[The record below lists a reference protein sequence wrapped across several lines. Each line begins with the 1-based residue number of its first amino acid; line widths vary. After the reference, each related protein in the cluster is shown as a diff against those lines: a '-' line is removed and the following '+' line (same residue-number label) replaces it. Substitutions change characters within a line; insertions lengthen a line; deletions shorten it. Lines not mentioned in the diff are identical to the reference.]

1 MILTPDQ
8 RLRVFVSS
16 TLGELA
22 EERTAARRAIESLRL
37 TPVLFELSARPHAP
51 ASLYRAYLQQ
61 SHVFVGVYWQQ
72 YGWIAP
78 GMNISGLEDEYGLA
92 TGMPRLL
99 YVKEPAP
106 DRDPKLKELIG
117 RIEAEAAVSYK
128 PFSTAAELEQAVKDD
143 LVTLLS
149 ERFAAAERPQSRARV
164 PAPAAPLVGREREL
178 VQLRDL
184 LVSRDARL
192 VTLTGPGGVG
202 KSRLAIEAA
211 RALAPHF
218 PDGILFVSLEL
229 VDEPRAVP
237 AAVSRALGLAVT
249 GAESETAALR
259 DFFRDGKSL
268 LYLDN
273 FEQVAEAAPFVADL
287 LSGTE
292 RLAILVT
299 SRSPLRVRGENE
311 LSLEPLDAEDAVRLF
326 GDRARA
332 ARGDFALDGESTAI
346 VAEICRRLDA
356 LPLAIELAAARIKLL
371 GPRDLLARLGDRLDL
386 VSGERR
392 DLPERHRALRSAI
405 AWSYELL
412 DENEQELFT
421 RLGAFAGRFT
431 LDAVEEVCAA
441 VPGDA
446 FEGLSSLIDKSLV
459 RAAPDGPEPGFT
471 MLETIRHFA
480 ADLLDS
486 AEFVDEARAAHARY
500 YVELALEARDRLR
513 GARQAATHERLAADA
528 HNLEAAFDWWLEHE
542 DAETMAQVAASLW
555 VFWWLDS
562 YLEEGRALVE
572 RVLARRDELS
582 SPALSR
588 ALAASSAVAFL
599 QGDYGRAV
607 ADATAAL
614 EGFGEREDEPEAG
627 YCLAIIGIVQV
638 FATGGELGE
647 EELRDSVRLLDLVG
661 DRWGAV
667 RIRNVMH
674 FGLLLNDELFETD
687 QEYRAAVAEAEAL
700 ASPQEISMAA
710 ANLGRYHVFRGA
722 AEAGLPELLAAL
734 EPMAQMRHKGAVA
747 AILESL
753 AEAALALEDAERAVR
768 FLAAAAALREAIA
781 APAPVPAAKR
791 NERNSAAARGALGAE
806 EFDRAWSEGAQMALD
821 DILADAQALAPASA
835 S

>member
-1 MILTPDQ
+1 VILTPDQ

-37 TPVLFELSARPHAP
+37 TPVLFELGARPHAP
-51 ASLYRAYLQQ
+51 ASLYRAYLDQ

-78 GMNISGLEDEYGLA
+78 EMDISGLEDEYGLA
-92 TGMPRLL
+92 AGLPRLL

-106 DRDPKLKELIG
+106 DRDPKLKELIE

-149 ERFAAAERPQSRARV
+149 ERFAAPERPQSRARV
-164 PAPAAPLVGREREL
+164 PAPASPLVGREQEL
-178 VQLRDL
+178 AQLRDL
-184 LVSRDARL
+184 FVSRDARL

-211 RALAPHF
+211 RDLAPHF
-218 PDGILFVSLEL
+218 PDGIFFVPLEL

-237 AAVSRALGLAVT
+237 AVVSRALGLAVS

-299 SRSPLRVRGENE
+299 SRALLRVRGENE
-311 LSLEPLDAEDAVRLF
+311 LSLEPLDVEDAVRLF

-332 ARGDFALDGESTAI
+332 ARGDFALDGDSTAI
-346 VAEICRRLDA
+346 VVEICRRLDA
-356 LPLAIELAAARIKLL
+356 LPLAIELAAARSKLL

-392 DLPERHRALRSAI
+392 DLPERHQALRSAI

-412 DENEQELFT
+412 DENEQGLFT

-431 LDAVEEVCAA
+431 LDAVEEVGAD

-459 RAAPDGPEPGFT
+459 RAAPEGPEPGFT

-480 ADLLDS
+480 AELLDS
-486 AEFVDEARAAHARY
+486 ADFAHEARAAHARY
-500 YVELALEARDRLR
+500 YVELALEARDGLR
-513 GARQAATHERLAADA
+513 GARQTATHERLAADA
-528 HNLEAAFDWWLEHE
+528 HNLEAAFDWWLEHA

-562 YLEEGRALVE
+562 YLEEGRGLVE
-572 RVLARRDELS
+572 RILARRDELS

-588 ALAASSAVAFL
+588 ALAARSAVAFL
-599 QGDYGRAV
+599 QADYGQAV
-607 ADATAAL
+607 ADASAAL
-614 EGFGEREDEPEAG
+614 EGLGESEDEPEAG
-627 YCLAIIGIVQV
+627 YCLAILGLIQM
-638 FATGGELGE
+638 FATGGEAGE
-647 EELRDSVRLLDLVG
+647 KEVRAAVRMLESIG

-667 RIRNVMH
+667 RIRNAMH
-674 FGLLLNDELFETD
+674 FALLLNDELFDTD

-722 AEAGLPELLAAL
+722 AEAGLPALLGAL

-747 AILESL
+747 AILESV
-753 AEAALALEDAERAVR
+753 AEAALALKDPERGVR
-768 FLAAAAALREAIA
+768 LLAAAAALREAIA
-781 APAPVPAAKR
+781 APAFPAASMR
-791 NERNSAAARGALGAE
+791 NERTSTTAREALGAE
-806 EFDRAWSEGAQMALD
+806 EFDRAWSEGAPMPLD
-821 DILADAQALAPASA
+821 KIVADARALAGAA
-835 S
+835 

>member
-1 MILTPDQ
+1 VILTPDQ

-22 EERTAARRAIESLRL
+22 EERNAARRAIESLGL
-37 TPVLFELSARPHAP
+37 TPVLFELGARPHAP
-51 ASLYRAYLQQ
+51 ASLYRAYLEQ
-61 SHVFVGVYWQQ
+61 SQVFVGVYWQQ

-78 GMNISGLEDEYGLA
+78 GMEISGLEDEYGLA
-92 TGMPRLL
+92 AGMPRLL
-99 YVKEPAP
+99 YIKEPAP
-106 DRDPKLKELIG
+106 DRDPRLKGLIG

-128 PFSTAAELEQAVKDD
+128 PFLTAAELEQAVKDD
-143 LVTLLS
+143 LVALLS

-164 PAPAAPLVGREREL
+164 PAPAAPLVGREQEL
-178 VQLRDL
+178 AELSDL

-211 RALAPHF
+211 RDLAPHF
-218 PDGILFVSLEL
+218 PDGIFFVPLEL

-237 AAVSRALGLAVT
+237 PAIIRALGLAVT
-249 GAESETAALR
+249 GAESETTALR
-259 DFFRDGKSL
+259 DFFGDGKAL

-292 RLAILVT
+292 RLAILIT
-299 SRSPLRVRGENE
+299 SRAALRVRGENE

-332 ARGDFALDGESTAI
+332 ARNDFALDEESTAI

-356 LPLAIELAAARIKLL
+356 LPLAIELAAARSKLL
-371 GPRDLLARLGDRLDL
+371 GPADLLARLGDRLDF

-392 DLPERHRALRSAI
+392 DLPERHQALRRAI

-421 RLGAFAGRFT
+421 RLAAFAGRFT
-431 LDAVEEVCAA
+431 LDAVEKVGAA
-441 VPGDA
+441 EDA
-446 FEGLSSLIDKSLV
+446 LEGLSSLIDKSLV
-459 RAAPDGPEPGFT
+459 RAAPEGPEPGFT

-486 AEFVDEARAAHARY
+486 ADFADEARAAHARY
-500 YVELALEARDRLR
+500 YVELALEARAGLR
-513 GARQAATHERLAADA
+513 DARQAATHERLAADA
-528 HNLEAAFDWWLEHE
+528 HNLEAAFDWWLEHA
-542 DAETMAQVAASLW
+542 DAETMVEVAASLW

-582 SPALSR
+582 APALSR
-588 ALAASSAVAFL
+588 ALAARSVVAFL
-599 QGDYGRAV
+599 QADYGQAV
-607 ADATAAL
+607 ADATTAL
-614 EGFGEREDEPEAG
+614 EGLGESENEPEAG
-627 YCLAIIGIVQV
+627 YCLAILGLIQM
-638 FATGGELGE
+638 FAAGGEAGVKK
-647 EELRDSVRLLDLVG
+647 VRAAVRMLESIG

-674 FGLLLNDELFETD
+674 FALLLNDELFDTD

-722 AEAGLPELLAAL
+722 AEAGLSELLGAL

-747 AILESL
+747 AISESL
-753 AEAALALEDAERAVR
+753 AEAAIALEDTERGVR
-768 FLAAAAALREAIA
+768 LLAAAAALREAIA
-781 APAPVPAAKR
+781 APAPAAAAKR
-791 NERNSAAARGALGAE
+791 NERNSAAAREALGAE
-806 EFDRAWSEGAQMALD
+806 DFDRAWSKGALMPLD
-821 DILADAQALAPASA
+821 KIVADAQALAGAA
-835 S
+835 